1 MARRGIALVGVGAAL
16 AAGAAAGFVA
26 ERAVVRG
33 RLVPKIEPAEVPLGS
48 LEGELTTITGPKGM
62 TVAVES
68 YGPVDAPQLVL
79 AHGWVCTGRAWHEQ
93 VVRLADRYRIITY
106 DQPGHGRTSSPPASA
121 YSIDLLGET
130 LAAVLRE
137 ATRPEPV
144 VVAGHSLGGMTL
156 LNAARRFPKDVRAR
170 LAGAVLLSTTSS
182 ARAEKL
188 SLELGIRAVARLDRG
203 IRRLVPTLK
212 DPRVI
217 STTERVW
224 SSTSDLSFLIA
235 RWTAVGPDADPQIV
249 AFTQDMALNSGFEVV
264 VGLVEAVLS
273 VDEDPGLDALRDVP
287 TTLTVGS
294 HDRLTPATLTRRMAE
309 RSSAGVVELAGAGHM
324 ALLEAGEEV
333 AEVLRRHLDGEVA
346 RSEEGRWE
354 LAGSGD
360 VWQRIDPDEAVHG
373 PRPTGDEQG
382 DQQHDQ
388 RRAG

>member
-1 MARRGIALVGVGAAL
+1 MAARRAALLGIGAAL

-33 RLVPKIEPAEVPLGS
+33 RLVPKMEPAEVPLGS
-48 LEGELTTITGPKGM
+48 IEGALTTITGPKGM

-93 VVRLADRYRIITY
+93 VLRLADRYRVITY
-106 DQPGHGRTSSPPASA
+106 DQPGHGRTSSPPSSD
-121 YSIDLLGET
+121 YSIDLLGDT

-137 ATRPEPV
+137 ATRPGPV

-156 LNAARRFPKDVRAR
+156 LNAARRYPKDVDAR
-170 LAGAVLLSTTSS
+170 LAGAVLVSTTSS
-182 ARAEKL
+182 ARSDKL
-188 SLELGIRAVARLDRG
+188 SLELGIRTMARLDRG
-203 IRRLVPTLK
+203 IRRLVPALK

-224 SSTSDLSFLIA
+224 SATSDLSFLVA
-235 RWTAVGPDADPQIV
+235 RWTAVGPDTDPQIV

-264 VGLVEAVLS
+264 VGLVEVVLS
-273 VDEDPGLDALRDVP
+273 VDEDLGLDALRDVP
-287 TTLTVGS
+287 TTLVVGS

-309 RSSAGVVELAGAGHM
+309 RSSAGVVELEGVGHM
-324 ALLEAGEEV
+324 SLLEAGEDL
-333 AEVLRRHLDGEVA
+333 AEVLRRHLDAEVA
-346 RSEEGRWE
+346 RTEDGRWE

-360 VWQRIDPDEAVHG
+360 VW
-373 PRPTGDEQG
+373 
-382 DQQHDQ
+382 

>member
-1 MARRGIALVGVGAAL
+1 MARRGVALLGVGAAL

-33 RLVPKIEPAEVPLGS
+33 RLVPRMTPAEVPLGS
-48 LEGELTTITGPKGM
+48 LEGELTTITGPQGM

-68 YGPVDAPQLVL
+68 YGPEDAPQLVL

-93 VVRLADRYRIITY
+93 VLRLADRYRVITY
-106 DQPGHGRTSSPPASA
+106 DQPGHGRTTSPPAAA

-130 LAAVLRE
+130 LATVLRE
-137 ATRPEPV
+137 ATRPGPV
-144 VVAGHSLGGMTL
+144 VVAGHSLGGMTV
-156 LNAARRFPKDVRAR
+156 LNAVRRFPRDVRAR

-182 ARAEKL
+182 ARSDTL

-203 IRRLVPTLK
+203 IRRLVPALK

-224 SSTSDLSFLIA
+224 SSTSDLSFLVA
-235 RWTAVGPDADPQIV
+235 RWTAVGPDTDPQIV
-249 AFTQDMALNSGFEVV
+249 AFTQEMALRSGFEVV

-273 VDEDPGLDALRDVP
+273 VDEDPGLDALREVA
-287 TTLTVGS
+287 TTLVVGS
-294 HDRLTPATLTRRMAE
+294 DDRLTPATLTRRMAA
-309 RSSAGVVELAGAGHM
+309 RSSAGVVELEGVGHM
-324 ALLEAGEEV
+324 SLLEAGDEV

-346 RSEEGRWE
+346 RAEDGRWE

-360 VWQRIDPDEAVHG
+360 VW
-373 PRPTGDEQG
+373 
-382 DQQHDQ
+382 